1 MPLLDDI
8 YNNRYEPQAL
18 TGPET
23 RAICREVN
31 DIWDQIE
38 PCAGHE
44 LVDALQERLNQLDDL
59 GREDAFRAGFRL
71 GAGLM
76 AELL

>member
-1 MPLLDDI
+1 MAILDDI

-18 TGPET
+18 SGPET
-23 RAICREVN
+23 RALCREVCA
-31 DIWDQIE
+31 IWEQIE
-38 PCAGHE
+38 PRAGRE
-44 LVDALQERLNQLDDL
+44 LADALQERLNRLDEA
-59 GREDAFRAGFRL
+59 GREEAFRAGFRL